1 MTDKRLHVEI
11 VTPVHNRRA
20 TTLQCLRSLSR
31 LDQTG
36 LKVHIIVVDDGSTDG
51 TSEAIR
57 QQFPDV
63 EIIEGDGN
71 LWFTAGTN
79 RGIQA
84 ALLKNPDYVLGI
96 NDDSIFDEQFL
107 RRMVGCALEHPRAV
121 VGALLLLWDKPHQV
135 FQVGS
140 RWHTWYGGWRLPKRF
155 TVWTVP
161 QRAWEVE
168 AIVGNCVL
176 YPVEAIRQVGLMNE
190 KAFPYGFGDTEYTPR
205 MRRAGW
211 RLLIEPRA
219 RVWCEPNT
227 NPQSLKAVSRRELF
241 KVLLTDE
248 RHPLN
253 LKRQFISRWVSAPSR
268 VQALAALG
276 VNLSRLGLKAF
287 GLGGSWPDWPD
298 EKLEGRTDQEASPY
312 QALEAQKQQ
321 PVDSSQ

>member
-1 MTDKRLHVEI
+1 MTDEPLHVEI

-31 LDQTG
+31 IDRTG

-51 TSEAIR
+51 TSEAIK

-63 EIIEGDGN
+63 EIIKGDGN
-71 LWFTAGTN
+71 LYYTAGTN

-107 RRMVGCALEHPRAV
+107 RHMVACAQQHPRSI
-121 VGALLLLWDKPHQV
+121 VGALLLLWDRPHQV
-135 FQVGS
+135 FQVGN
-140 RWHTWYGGWRLPKRF
+140 RWHTWYGGWRLPQRL

-161 QRAWEVE
+161 PKAWEVE

-176 YPVEAIRQVGLMNE
+176 YPVEAIREVGLLNE
-190 KAFPYGFGDTEYTPR
+190 KVFPYGFGDSEYTPR

-227 NPQSLKAVSRRELF
+227 LTQPLHALSLGELL
-241 KVLLTDE
+241 KVLLVNDK
-248 RHPLN
+248 HPLN
-253 LKRQFISRWVSAPSR
+253 LKRQLLSRWVSAPSR
-268 VQALAALG
+268 VQGLAAF
-276 VNLSRLGLKAF
+276 VVTLSRLGLKAF
-287 GLGGSWPDWPD
+287 GLGGSWPNWPD
-298 EKLEGRTDQEASPY
+298 EKLIDEATQNVSGRVM
-312 QALEAQKQQ
+312 QAWGRKPQ
-321 PVDSSQ
+321 

>member
-1 MTDKRLHVEI
+1 MTYKLIHVEI

-31 LDQTG
+31 IDRTG
-36 LKVHIIVVDDGSTDG
+36 LKVHVTVVDDGSTDG

-57 QQFPDV
+57 EQFPDV
-63 EIIEGDGN
+63 EIIRGDGS
-71 LWFTAGTN
+71 LHFTAGTN
-79 RGIQA
+79 RAIQA
-84 ALLKNPDYVLGI
+84 ALLKNPDYVLAI

-107 RRMVGCALEHPRAV
+107 RHMVACAEEHSRSI

-155 TVWTVP
+155 TAWTVP

-176 YPVEAIRQVGLMNE
+176 YPAEAIRQVGLMNE

-219 RVWCEPNT
+219 RVWCEPNN
-227 NPQSLKAVSRRELF
+227 NPPPLKTLSKPELL
-241 KVLLTDE
+241 KVLFVNE
-248 RHPLN
+248 RHQLS
-253 LKRQFISRWVSAPSR
+253 LKRQFVSRWVSAPTR
-268 VQALAALG
+268 FHALAAVG
-276 VNLSRLGLKAF
+276 V
-287 GLGGSWPDWPD
+287 
-298 EKLEGRTDQEASPY
+298 KL
-312 QALEAQKQQ
+312 
-321 PVDSSQ
+321 